1 MVPQSSI
8 HECWN
13 DLSQSRNDWNKIVN
27 ALLNPISNK
36 IIDSLSITPRIS
48 TLLDV
53 ATGTGEPGL
62 TIAEKFPGT
71 IVTGVDLSDKML
83 EYANENAR
91 QRNIP
96 NYITLCCNA
105 MALPFADHAFDAVLC
120 RNGVMFFNNIET
132 GLREMHRV
140 LKPEGK
146 ITVSTW
152 GLLEKNL
159 WISMVLDAMKEITG
173 RRMYNNHIP
182 GMFYCM
188 QPGFMTDW
196 FEEIGMHQIQ
206 EEEMTGII
214 EFNSAEEHWNY
225 VTSVSAAVVN
235 ALIGLQLQE
244 REQVKE
250 LLRKKIATHVI
261 HDKLYFQWTARIT
274 SGVK

>member
-1 MVPQSSI
+1 MAPQSSI

-36 IIDSLSITPRIS
+36 IIESLSITPRTT

-62 TIAEKFPGT
+62 TIAERFPGT

-83 EYANENAR
+83 EYAKENAR

-96 NYITLCCNA
+96 NYITFCCNA

-120 RNGVMFFNNIET
+120 RNGVMFFNNIEN

-140 LKPEGK
+140 LKPDGK

-159 WISMVLDAMKEITG
+159 WISMVLDAMKEVTG

>member
-1 MVPQSSI
+1 MALQSSI

-36 IIDSLSITPRIS
+36 IIESLSITPRTA

-62 TIAEKFPGT
+62 TIAEKFPAT

-91 QRNIP
+91 QRDIS
-96 NYITLCCNA
+96 NYITYCCNA
-105 MALPFADHAFDAVLC
+105 MELPFADHSFDAVLC
-120 RNGVMFFNNIET
+120 RNGVMFFNSIET

-140 LKPEGK
+140 LKPEGRT
-146 ITVSTW
+146 TVSTW

-159 WISMVLDAMKEITG
+159 WISMVLDAMKEVTG

-196 FEEIGMHQIQ
+196 FEEIGMHHIQ

-235 ALIGLQLQE
+235 ALIGLQPQE

-250 LLRKKIATHVI
+250 LLRKKITTHIV